1 MTLSL
6 FFGSAHTHKGYLLVT
21 QLDDRRL
28 ARWDEEL
35 SHTEQFQQLPL
46 FGILSVLLYLS
57 AAMTIPTLRPSIFI
71 RIGQNT
77 GILLL
82 VNIAGAGMGFLM
94 AAVLGRGLG
103 DAGFGQYSFVM
114 TWLSSLMLFSEFGLS
129 TVITRDIAAQ
139 PEQTP
144 RYLVNSLAG
153 KSLLSLPAI
162 LILLVL
168 APQLTPDQNPPVVA
182 ALRSGIIFLASGLVY
197 SSFTAIFRA
206 HQVMTPILWLTL
218 SGQFVLLAGTL
229 WLVLLQQP
237 LFLIIAWAGLSQVG
251 QCFLAMV
258 FYQKLKQ
265 PWPEKLAEGNSRE
278 LVGTQGDSTFLP
290 VPTNSYEFPSVR
302 SWPISRAMILELI
315 MKAWPFALAGIL
327 AALQLRA
334 NGLIL
339 AYLQGDQALGWYA
352 AANRF
357 VETGKQLPAAFYS
370 AMLPAMAA
378 MVGARNAAQSLALQ
392 KTLAQ
397 SRLGLLAFGALASV
411 GALLLAQPILR
422 LTYGPAYEPATTTLQ
437 ILTLTLIPSAQNSL
451 LIIYLYACG
460 DEKFVNLLTMIGIVV
475 NLGLCFWL
483 IPTWGPAGV
492 ALALLLAESILY
504 LPYKMRAA
512 KYQHHQQHEI

>member
-1 MTLSL
+1 
-6 FFGSAHTHKGYLLVT
+6 
-21 QLDDRRL
+21 
-28 ARWDEEL
+28 
-35 SHTEQFQQLPL
+35 
-46 FGILSVLLYLS
+46 
-57 AAMTIPTLRPSIFI
+57 MTIPTLGSNIII

-82 VNIAGAGMGFLM
+82 VNIAGAVMGFLM

-114 TWLSSLMLFSEFGLS
+114 TWLSSLMLFTEFGLS
-129 TVITRDIAAQ
+129 TVITRDIAAR

-144 RYLVNSLAG
+144 RYLVNSLAS
-153 KSLLSLPAI
+153 KSLLSLPVI

-168 APQLTPDQNPPVVA
+168 APQLTPDQNPPVVT
-182 ALRSGIIFLASGLVY
+182 ALRWGVIFLSSGLVF

-218 SGQFVLLAGTL
+218 SGQFVLLAGT
-229 WLVLLQQP
+229 WGLVLLQQP

-251 QCFLAMV
+251 QCFLAFV
-258 FYQKLKQ
+258 FYQKLKR
-265 PWPEKLAEGNSRE
+265 PGLEKLAEGNPKE
-278 LVGTQGDSTFLP
+278 LIGTQGNLDLLQ
-290 VPTNSYEFPSVR
+290 VPTSSYELLPAGSR
-302 SWPISRAMILELI
+302 PISGAMMRSLI
-315 MKAWPFALAGIL
+315 IRAWPFALAGIL
-327 AALQLRA
+327 AALQLRV

-352 AANRF
+352 AAYRF
-357 VETGKQLPAAFYS
+357 VETGKQVPAAFYS

-378 MVGARNAAQSLALQ
+378 MAGTHNTRQSLALQ

-397 SRLGLLAFGALASV
+397 SRLGLLGFGAFASV
-411 GALLLAQPILR
+411 GALLLAQPILH
-422 LTYGPAYEPATTTLQ
+422 LTYGPAYEPATSTLQ

-460 DEKFVNLLTMIGIVV
+460 DEKFVNLLTAMGIVV

-483 IPTWGPAGV
+483 IPAWGAAGV
-492 ALALLLAESILY
+492 ALALLLAESMLY

-512 KYQHHQQHEI
+512 KHQQREV

>member
-1 MTLSL
+1 
-6 FFGSAHTHKGYLLVT
+6 
-21 QLDDRRL
+21 
-28 ARWDEEL
+28 
-35 SHTEQFQQLPL
+35 
-46 FGILSVLLYLS
+46 
-57 AAMTIPTLRPSIFI
+57 MTIPTLRPNIFI

-82 VNIAGAGMGFLM
+82 VNIAGAVMGFLM

-114 TWLSSLMLFSEFGLS
+114 TWLSSFMLFSEFGLS

-144 RYLVNSLAG
+144 RYLINSLVG
-153 KSLLSLPAI
+153 KSLLSLPAL
-162 LILLVL
+162 LILLIL
-168 APQLTPDQNPPVVA
+168 APQLTPDQNPAVVTA
-182 ALRSGIIFLASGLVY
+182 MHWGVIFLSSGLVY

-206 HQVMTPILWLTL
+206 HQVMPPILWLTL

-229 WLVLLQQP
+229 GLVLLQQP
-237 LFLIIAWAGLSQVG
+237 LFLIIVWAGLSQVG
-251 QCFLAMV
+251 QCVLAFV
-258 FYQKLKQ
+258 FYRKLKQ
-265 PWPEKLAEGNSRE
+265 PRLEKMVEGNLKE
-278 LVGTQGDSTFLP
+278 LVGTQGNLGLFQA
-290 VPTNSYEFPSVR
+290 PTSSYEFPSAR
-302 SWPISRAMILELI
+302 SRPISGPMIGELI
-315 MKAWPFALAGIL
+315 IKAWPFALAGIL

-397 SRLGLLAFGALASV
+397 SRLGLLAFGAFASV

-422 LTYGPAYEPATTTLQ
+422 LTYGPAYEPATSTLQ

-460 DEKFVNLLTMIGIVV
+460 DEKFVNLLTTLGIIV

-492 ALALLLAESILY
+492 AVALLVAESILY

-512 KYQHHQQHEI
+512 KHQHQQRAV